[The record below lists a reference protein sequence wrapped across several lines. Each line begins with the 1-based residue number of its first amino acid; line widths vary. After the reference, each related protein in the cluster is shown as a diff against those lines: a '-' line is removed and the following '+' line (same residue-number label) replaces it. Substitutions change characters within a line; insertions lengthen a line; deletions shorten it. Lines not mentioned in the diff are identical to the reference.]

1 MARTTQ
7 LLGCAALL
15 ALLLAILSASDAHGL
30 KLQHKLAEEIRV
42 REEKNKKLAEE
53 NAQLR
58 REIRALEGGKK
69 AVERAARE
77 ELGLVKDG
85 EVVFTF

>member
-1 MARTTQ
+1 MARSTQ
-7 LLGCAALL
+7 LMLGALIL
-15 ALLLAILSASDAHGL
+15 ALALAGLSAADSHGL
-30 KLQHKLAEEIRV
+30 RLDRKLRQEIRQ
-42 REEKNKKLAEE
+42 REQDNQALTEE
-53 NAQLR
+53 NRRLR
-58 REIRALEGGKK
+58 GEIEALDGNPR